1 MNSAGESLG
10 TYGAIIVGDIT
21 SPPLFPLRTSIAALS
36 NVVIGELP
44 SCVGGNQLTVT
55 NDFPFST
62 SMGAPV

>member
-36 NVVIGELP
+36 NVVISWNVPVSLGCLP
-44 SCVGGNQLTVT
+44 IRYYIINRNGVDLIT
-55 NDFPFST
+55 
-62 SMGAPV
+62 